1 MGSSNTQITLNS
13 KHVISAA
20 SDGACSGNPGPGGW
34 ACLIRFQDGS
44 VEEFGGYEDKT
55 TNNRMEL
62 QAVLEIFKYIKG
74 CSYENGLT
82 IKTDS
87 KYVIN
92 GFTNWIKNWK
102 RNGWRTASGKAV
114 LNQDLWKLLDKARL
128 ANVEFEHV
136 KGHSGDPDN
145 ERVDQIAVS
154 YSKGIHIKLQTELL
168 NTSQDL
174 SSKSILEKIDILN
187 NPAPKELQKLISRLD
202 MINHVAKHRYSLSNN
217 ELAELLEISPQEL
230 QEKEGR
236 WQWRD
241 WLVEPTRD
249 LKWRLNFNQEN
260 PSN

>member
-1 MGSSNTQITLNS
+1 MYLFSNL
-13 KHVISAA
+13 H
-20 SDGACSGNPGPGGW
+20 
-34 ACLIRFQDGS
+34 
-44 VEEFGGYEDKT
+44 
-55 TNNRMEL
+55 
-62 QAVLEIFKYIKG
+62 IKRL
-74 CSYENGLT
+74 LT
-82 IKTDS
+82 IALLLVLSSCAIRQGPYSLEEIEELLSCELRSITVSLQGVVKS
-87 KYVIN
+87 KSDPSELVDLLPSEEVPPLEHAELAE
-92 GFTNWIKNWK
+92 
-102 RNGWRTASGKAV
+102 RSASA
-114 LNQDLWKLLDKARL
+114 WKLLDNARL

-136 KGHSGDPDN
+136 KGHSGAPDN

-154 YSKGIHIKLQTELL
+154 YSKGIHIKLQTKLL
-168 NTSQDL
+168 NTSQEL
-174 SSKSILEKIDILN
+174 SSKSILGKIDILN

-249 LKWRLNFNQEN
+249 LKWRLNFNQEK